1 MNSKTTLVLLGVA
14 LALVALVLLV
24 ERPEGSPRVMNV
36 TPYPTTLP
44 AVVALEEGTVRR
56 VTLTRIADGAQVVLV
71 RDDAGDWQV
80 VAPVQGPAD
89 AWTMGS
95 VLGTLTNLQPERRLE
110 PGTISLSEVGLDPA
124 QVVLEAEVADGT
136 TVRLAM
142 GAANPQGTAQYAQV
156 EGDAAIYLISRGL
169 YMQAEDMFAEPPLQP
184 TSTPEPSAG

>member
-1 MNSKTTLVLLGVA
+1 MNSKTTLALVAVA

-56 VTLTRIADGAQVVLV
+56 LTVTRSADGARVVLA
-71 RDDAGDWQV
+71 RDEAGEWQV

-95 VLGTLTNLQPERRLE
+95 LLGTLVNLQPGRRLE
-110 PGTISLSEVGLDPA
+110 PGEVAPAEVGLDPP
-124 QVVLEAEVADGT
+124 QVLLEAELADGGV
-136 TVRLAM
+136 VRLAL
-142 GAANPQGTAQYAQV
+142 GAENPQETAQYAQV
-156 EGDAAIYLISRGL
+156 EGDDAVYLISRGL
-169 YMQAEDMFAEPPLQP
+169 YLTAEDMFAAPPLQP
-184 TSTPEPSAG
+184 TPTVEAVE

>member
-24 ERPEGSPRVMNV
+24 ERPQGSPRVMTV

-71 RDDAGDWQV
+71 RDDAGNWQV
-80 VAPVQGPAD
+80 AEPVQGPAN

-124 QVVLEAEVADGT
+124 QVVLEAELADGT

-184 TSTPEPSAG
+184 TSTPEPSAE

>member
-1 MNSKTTLVLLGVA
+1 MNSKTTLALVAVA

-56 VTLTRIADGAQVVLV
+56 LTLTRIADGATVVLV

-80 VAPVQGPAD
+80 AEPVQGPAD
-89 AWTMGS
+89 AWTLGT

-110 PGTISLSEVGLDPA
+110 PGSIGLSEVGLDPA
-124 QVVLEAEVADGT
+124 QVVLEAELADGSV
-136 TVRLAM
+136 VRLAM
-142 GAANPQGTAQYAQV
+142 GAENPQGTAQYAQV

-169 YMQAEDMFAEPPLQP
+169 YMQAEEMFAEPPLQP
-184 TSTPEPSAG
+184 TPTPEAPAE

>member
-1 MNSKTTLVLLGVA
+1 MNSKTTLALVAVA

-56 VTLTRIADGAQVVLV
+56 LTVTRSADGARVVLA
-71 RDDAGDWQV
+71 RDEAGEWQV

-95 VLGTLTNLQPERRLE
+95 LLGTLVNLQPERRLE
-110 PGTISLSEVGLDPA
+110 PGVVAPAEVELDPPR
-124 QVVLEAEVADGT
+124 VLLEAELAEGGV
-136 TVRLAM
+136 VRLAL
-142 GAANPQGTAQYAQV
+142 GAENPQETAQYAQV
-156 EGDAAIYLISRGL
+156 EGDDAVYLISRGL
-169 YMQAEDMFAEPPLQP
+169 YLTAEDMFAEPPLQP
-184 TSTPEPSAG
+184 TPTVEAVE